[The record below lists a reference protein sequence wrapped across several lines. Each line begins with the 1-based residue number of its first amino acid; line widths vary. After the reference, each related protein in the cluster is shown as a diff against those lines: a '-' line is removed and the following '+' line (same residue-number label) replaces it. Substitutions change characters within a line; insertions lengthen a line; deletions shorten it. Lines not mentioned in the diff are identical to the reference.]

1 VRVAPLFLLAACA
14 AETRFARVTLRAD
27 PSAELLVDG
36 APAGKIS
43 DYASGLSL
51 LPGHHRFEVR
61 GQVREA
67 WLNAGDRVSL
77 DLGESR

>member
-1 VRVAPLFLLAACA
+1 VKVALLAIAACA
-14 AETRFARVTLRAD
+14 SQAPYAHVTLKAD

-43 DYASGLSL
+43 DYARGLSL
-51 LPGHHRFEVR
+51 PAGHHRFEVR

-67 WLNAGDRVSL
+67 WLSAGDSVSI
-77 DLGESR
+77 DLGGSR